1 MLTTDQIVRPDIFQ
15 EAMQLHYDYLKKMTG
30 YEDDAEIKRFVKD
43 TFRERYQGKR
53 IIYNKT
59 VSPGN
64 EKIVEDDFYKFLN
77 QQKSKVITPA
87 GSMYKPTIEQSSFIA
102 EMVVDKLKERKKVKK
117 KQLAAEAVGDDLEA
131 KRCWYQQATIK
142 INCNSLPGGFGSPFN
157 IFYDKPGYNTIT
169 SAARCMIVRAYTV
182 AEQLLGGN
190 FSWFSE
196 DELVNHILLNLRL
209 RPSDDQIN
217 QAIQKYKLKM
227 IDHMQL
233 IDFYTETLHR
243 YCPGCQM
250 ASVDRLVSRL
260 TPLEVT
266 FLFYYC
272 NLRHIMWYNSEIF
285 KGFIHYVFDTSK
297 VQLDPNVTADDI
309 FKQDETVLAI
319 TTVGLAKEFNNYSIK
334 IIVEE
339 HPELIPKVVA
349 YCKSIEKKVHMLD
362 LLFDTFVNTDA
373 DIPEVRKKQMTWRNT
388 VIISDT
394 DSEIFTAAEWDDWYR
409 GGIHYDIT
417 DESYQITSLV
427 IYWLHHSVR
436 HACYRYSIL
445 HGVSPEH
452 RRVLAMKNEFLYPI
466 MLLFGIKKTYCGI
479 QAVQEG
485 VILPKPKAD
494 IKGQTL
500 RGSSICST
508 SLDFIQNFI
517 ENDVLYPS
525 IQGKLS
531 ANKLIDKVLGWEHNI
546 MDSIKRGETEFL
558 QITSLKYERDYS
570 DPESTSVFFAW
581 MFWQAVYA
589 KQYGDVQPPA
599 KVIYVSLY
607 TPTAG
612 YYQELEKMNKHV
624 YQETMKFVEQHKKF
638 PNNVLINPAA
648 NAIPKEIIPLV
659 DYKKIIYHN
668 CSALY
673 RVLNKLNIGVA
684 HLNKETK
691 TLLMDLYG

>member
-1 MLTTDQIVRPDIFQ
+1 MLTQEQIIRPDIFG
-15 EAMQLHYDYLKKMTG
+15 EAMQMHFDYLKRMTG
-30 YEDDAEIKRFVKD
+30 YQDDNEIRKFLIH
-43 TFRERYQGKR
+43 TFQERYQAKR
-53 IIYNKT
+53 VIYNKT
-59 VSPGN
+59 LSPGN
-64 EKIVEDDFYKFLN
+64 EKIVESDFYEFLN
-77 QQKSKVITPA
+77 AQKSKVITPA
-87 GSMYKPTIEQSSFIA
+87 GSTYKPTVESPSFIA

-169 SAARCMIVRAYTV
+169 SAARCMIARAYTI

-196 DELVNHILLNLRL
+196 EELINHILLNLRA
-209 RPSDDQIN
+209 RPSDDQIKKT
-217 QAIQKYKLKM
+217 IQRYKLKM
-227 IDHMQL
+227 IDSMQL

-243 YCPGCQM
+243 YCPASNL
-250 ASVDRLVSRL
+250 ASVDKLVSNL
-260 TPLEVT
+260 SQLEVSY
-266 FLFYYC
+266 LFYYC
-272 NLRHIMWYNSEIF
+272 NLRHIMWYNDEVF
-285 KGFIHYVFDTSK
+285 RGFIHYVFDVSK
-297 VQLDPNVTADDI
+297 VKIDPNVTAEDI
-309 FKQDETVLAI
+309 FQQDETILAI
-319 TTVGLAKEFNNYSIK
+319 TTVGLAKEFDNYSIK
-334 IIVEE
+334 IITEE
-339 HPELIPKVVA
+339 RKDLIPKVVA
-349 YCKSIEKKVHMLD
+349 YCKSIERKMHMLD

-409 GGIHYDIT
+409 NGIHYDIT

-436 HACYRYSIL
+436 HACYRYSVF

-508 SLDFIQNFI
+508 SLEFIQNFI

-525 IQGKLS
+525 MKGKLS
-531 ANKLIDKVLGWEHNI
+531 ANALIDKVLGWEHHI
-546 MDSIKRGETEFL
+546 LDSIKNGETEFL
-558 QITSLKYERDYS
+558 QITSLKYEREYTN
-570 DPESTSVFFAW
+570 PESTSVFFAW
-581 MFWQAVYA
+581 KFWQEVYA
-589 KQYGDVQPPA
+589 RDYGDVQPPA
-599 KVIYVSLY
+599 KVIYASLY
-607 TPTAG
+607 TPTPG
-612 YYQELEKMNKHV
+612 YFQDLEKMNKRIYKDTIAFMDKHR
-624 YQETMKFVEQHKKF
+624 KF
-638 PNNVLINPAA
+638 PNAALINPAS
-648 NAIPKEIIPLV
+648 NSIPKEIVPLI
-659 DYKKIIYHN
+659 DYKQIIYHN

-684 HLNKETK
+684 HINKDTK

>member
-1 MLTTDQIVRPDIFQ
+1 MRLDTDKIGGLNLLSTSVLIVDVNGMIEYVNAACESLLGRSNKILFGFPVSSFLPKAREWIGSYKKNTSSLFSVRAELTELILRPGALVQ
-15 EAMQLHYDYLKKMTG
+15 VYASVHPLPEEEQLLIIELQPAKNSLLLNHNKHMNDLSENTRRLLRNL
-30 YEDDAEIKRFVKD
+30 AHEIKNPLGGIRGAAQLLEFDLKD
-43 TFRERYQGKR
+43 EEQKEYTRVVISEADRLQG
-53 IIYNKT
+53 
-59 VSPGN
+59 
-64 EKIVEDDFYKFLN
+64 L
-77 QQKSKVITPA
+77 
-87 GSMYKPTIEQSSFIA
+87 
-102 EMVVDKLKERKKVKK
+102 VDKL
-117 KQLAAEAVGDDLEA
+117 LAPY
-131 KRCWYQQATIK
+131 R
-142 INCNSLPGGFGSPFN
+142 
-157 IFYDKPGYNTIT
+157 
-169 SAARCMIVRAYTV
+169 
-182 AEQLLGGN
+182 
-190 FSWFSE
+190 
-196 DELVNHILLNLRL
+196 H
-209 RPSDDQIN
+209 
-217 QAIQKYKLKM
+217 
-227 IDHMQL
+227 
-233 IDFYTETLHR
+233 
-243 YCPGCQM
+243 
-250 ASVDRLVSRL
+250 RL

-297 VQLDPNVTADDI
+297 VQIDPNVTADDI

-373 DIPEVRKKQMTWRNT
+373 DVPEVRKKQMTWRNT

-531 ANKLIDKVLGWEHNI
+531 ANKLIDKVLGWCSFF
-546 MDSIKRGETEFL
+546 D
-558 QITSLKYERDYS
+558 ERR
-570 DPESTSVFFAW
+570 
-581 MFWQAVYA
+581 
-589 KQYGDVQPPA
+589 
-599 KVIYVSLY
+599 I
-607 TPTAG
+607 
-612 YYQELEKMNKHV
+612 
-624 YQETMKFVEQHKKF
+624 
-638 PNNVLINPAA
+638 
-648 NAIPKEIIPLV
+648 
-659 DYKKIIYHN
+659 
-668 CSALY
+668 
-673 RVLNKLNIGVA
+673 
-684 HLNKETK
+684 
-691 TLLMDLYG
+691 